1 MRTKAMPLAQL
12 FASEMREAAR
22 LGFKL
27 QIAPDPKNARVR
39 LVPDSLHA
47 KTLCKRHDAGY
58 IEARCPV
65 QSEDDRLDAIGESI
79 AEALALARQ

>member
-1 MRTKAMPLAQL
+1 MRTKAVPLAQL

-47 KTLCKRHDAGY
+47 RTLCKRHDAGY
-58 IEARCPV
+58 IEARCPIL
-65 QSEDDRLDAIGESI
+65 SEDERLDAVRESI
-79 AEALALARQ
+79 AEALTLAKG